1 MKVLVYGINFSP
13 ELTGIGKYTGEM
25 VEWMT
30 DHGVDVHVIT
40 APPYYPEWKI
50 SKGYSSIRYKLENT
64 RYPIY
69 RCPLY
74 VPREKSTV
82 KRILHLLSFSFTSF
96 FSLLKQTS
104 WKPDYIICIA
114 PTMFCFPGSYF
125 LKKITSSKLM
135 LHIQDYEVDAMLGL
149 GMTKHKQLGLMASAF
164 ERWCL
169 RKADIVSTISNS
181 MVDKAVS
188 KGVSKDRILYFPN
201 WSEVERF
208 RNVTEG
214 AIDKIA
220 SILGVSRTKK
230 IVLYSGNIGEKQ
242 GLEII
247 LEVAKM
253 MQSNVNIIFLIV
265 GDGLGKHELEK
276 RCYSLGITNILFRP
290 LQPYEY
296 LPALLKLA
304 DCHLVIQR
312 RGAADS
318 VLPSKLTNILAVGG
332 NSVIT
337 ADPDT
342 ELGKL
347 CSLYPGIAINVEP
360 ESASAL
366 ASGITESLNLNREN
380 EVASRYAE
388 TNLNKNSI
396 LGKLIDS
403 LNSNI

>member
-1 MKVLVYGINFSP
+1 
-13 ELTGIGKYTGEM
+13 
-25 VEWMT
+25 
-30 DHGVDVHVIT
+30 
-40 APPYYPEWKI
+40 
-50 SKGYSSIRYKLENT
+50 
-64 RYPIY
+64 
-69 RCPLY
+69 
-74 VPREKSTV
+74 
-82 KRILHLLSFSFTSF
+82 
-96 FSLLKQTS
+96 
-104 WKPDYIICIA
+104 
-114 PTMFCFPGSYF
+114 
-125 LKKITSSKLM
+125 M

-366 ASGITESLNLNREN
+366 ASGITESLTLNREN